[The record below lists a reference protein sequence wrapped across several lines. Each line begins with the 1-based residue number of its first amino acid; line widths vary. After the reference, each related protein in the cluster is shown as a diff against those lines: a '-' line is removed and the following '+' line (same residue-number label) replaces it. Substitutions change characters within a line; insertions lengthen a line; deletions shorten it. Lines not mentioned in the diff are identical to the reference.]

1 MTDRSMSAAMLA
13 EIAKQGFTVAHL
25 AELYLTN
32 DSPQHVVYMTDS
44 GFSITWNGQTYSDTE
59 GLISIDN
66 AAESFDLQIN
76 TLSFTLS
83 GTELANYSIALN
95 YNFTDCRFVI
105 RRALLQIGSSPLV
118 IASPVVI
125 WDGRIDSWNSSE
137 VPDTGQS
144 TITWNTSNH
153 WVDFTRVSGRRT
165 NDADQQLFYSGDL
178 GLQYADQSAANT
190 KWPS

>member
-1 MTDRSMSAAMLA
+1 MTDRGMSAAMLA
-13 EIAKQGFTVAHL
+13 EIAKQQFTIAHL

-32 DSPQHVVYMTDS
+32 DSPVHTVYMTDS
-44 GFSITWNGQTYSDTE
+44 GFSIVWNGQTYIDTE
-59 GLISIDN
+59 GWIGVDGPD
-66 AAESFDLQIN
+66 ESFDLKIN

-83 GTELANYSIALN
+83 GTVLANYSVALN

-118 IASPVVI
+118 ISSPVVI
-125 WDGRIDSWNSSE
+125 WDGRIDSWTSSE
-137 VPDTGQS
+137 TPDTGQS

-153 WVDFTRVSGRRT
+153 WVDFTRISGRRS

-178 GLQYADQSAANT
+178 GFQYADQSTANI